1 MDDYPSWKVD
11 GRDWPNRE
19 ASQFV
24 EAGGTRWHVQIAG
37 DGPGLLLIHGTGAA
51 THSWR
56 GLLPLLASRF
66 TVVAPDLPGH
76 GFTRPRPPHRMSM
89 PEMARAL
96 GALLKKVGVNPV
108 IAAGHSAGA
117 AIVIR
122 MTLDEFMT
130 PKALVSLNGAL
141 LPLRGAAAQ
150 YLFLPTAR
158 LLSVTS
164 LPSRFLAWRA
174 GNRQVAER
182 LLSGTGSRID
192 REGVEFY
199 RRIFGRAG
207 HVASTLDMMANW
219 DLDDFENILPTLDV
233 PLTLVTGSRDRTI
246 PKSNYHRVARVVAD
260 SSTIELRGLGHL
272 AHEEEPELVADLVH
286 EVAEKIGL
294 G

>member
-56 GLLPLLASRF
+56 GLLPLLAPRF

-141 LPLRGAAAQ
+141 LPLRGAAQ

-164 LPSRFLAWRA
+164 LPSRFFAWRA

-219 DLDDFENILPTLDV
+219 DLDDFENILPALDV

-246 PKSNYHRVARVVAD
+246 PKSNHHRVARVVAD

>member
-1 MDDYPSWKVD
+1 MNDYPNWKVD

-37 DGPGLLLIHGTGAA
+37 DGPVLLLVHGTGAA

-76 GFTRPRPPHRMSM
+76 GFTEPLPPHRMSM
-89 PEMARAL
+89 PEMARGL
-96 GALLKKVGVNPV
+96 GALLKEAGVSPV

-117 AIVIR
+117 AIAVR
-122 MTLDEFMT
+122 MTLDELMT
-130 PKALVSLNGAL
+130 PNALVSLNGAL
-141 LPLRGAAAQ
+141 LPLRGAAQ
-150 YLFLPTAR
+150 YLFLPAAR

-164 LPSRFLAWRA
+164 LPSRFFAWRA

-199 RRIFGRAG
+199 RRIISRAG
-207 HVASTLDMMANW
+207 HVASALDMMANW
-219 DLDDFENILPTLDV
+219 DLDEFENLLPALDV
-233 PLTLVTGSRDRTI
+233 PLNLINGSRDRTI
-246 PKSNYHRVARVVAD
+246 PKSNHQRAARVVAN
-260 SSTIELRGLGHL
+260 SSIIELPGLGHL
-272 AHEEEPELVADLVH
+272 AHEEAPEQVADLIQD
-286 EVAEKIGL
+286 VANKIGL